1 MRKFWGRQVPKLT
14 CQELVELVTDYAE
27 GDLPPEM
34 QARFEEHL
42 RACDGCTTYVEQMTR
57 TLELT
62 GSLTEESMST
72 DAPGHGSAGTQR
84 RALRGQPGD
93 TLTDRQDYRR
103 WLLVGRKAHQERPN

>member
-42 RACDGCTTYVEQMTR
+42 RACDGCTAYVEQMTR

-72 DAPGHGSAGTQR
+72 DAQA
-84 RALRGQPGD
+84 
-93 TLTDRQDYRR
+93 TLLQAFRDWHSGGNPVT
-103 WLLVGRKAHQERPN
+103 P